1 MPLIE
6 NKVWN
11 YPYLLIKIALP
22 RQALPR
28 VYNKLED
35 IMSLTTCFKLFAL
48 SSLLFS
54 ISAWSAFPR
63 GCEVTGFGYNQ
74 NFLILNEKGDQSFYL
89 LQNRSNNKIELER
102 HENTETFMSPPLQA
116 TIEPSYWAAFASDVK
131 NLYFKCYQHV
141 NGDVQSVDCRDVL
154 EICQYP
160 RVKFALSNMGNYWI
174 SSNKPQNAII
184 QDAVAK
190 GIYLKW

>member
-1 MPLIE
+1 
-6 NKVWN
+6 
-11 YPYLLIKIALP
+11 
-22 RQALPR
+22 
-28 VYNKLED
+28 
-35 IMSLTTCFKLFAL
+35 MSLKTIFKLVTVSF
-48 SSLLFS
+48 LLFS
-54 ISAWSAFPR
+54 AISWATTFPR

-74 NFLILNEKGDQSFYL
+74 RYLILNEKGDQSFYL

-102 HENTETFMSPPLQA
+102 HESAEAFMSPPLQA
-116 TIEPSYWAAFASDVK
+116 SIDPMNWAAFASDVK
-131 NLYFKCYQHV
+131 NSYFKCYQHA
-141 NGDVQSVDCRDVL
+141 NETTTSVDCRDVL

-174 SSNKPQNAII
+174 SSNKSQNAII